1 MFPNSVFRRD
11 PFFTEDANLSGEM
24 GRIDNYMK
32 EYWHPFDGT
41 PRCPMMPPYVPPVN
55 NHNDR
60 MVRYNYELD
69 SMPLGRPYS
78 HGEMFH
84 KMRDMFDEAHRSSTV
99 APKVHSYRSSKV
111 MSYTSNG
118 VDEPKKYEAFSE
130 TSQSPG
136 GVKQTFKRER
146 NSVTGKE
153 RMQAGRFI
161 NDRGHVVEKTEDIGY
176 DRPNRVHVNHDYVNM
191 DQGEEAEFHD
201 DWDRLG
207 TGKWVVTKQEGW
219 VQPRRLLKW
228 QHPFSRNYDGT
239 EFDNKRRVSFKYDVN
254 PSSK

>member
-1 MFPNSVFRRD
+1 
-11 PFFTEDANLSGEM
+11 M

-111 MSYTSNG
+111 HQRSRTRG
-118 VDEPKKYEAFSE
+118 
-130 TSQSPG
+130 
-136 GVKQTFKRER
+136 RE
-146 NSVTGKE
+146 
-153 RMQAGRFI
+153 
-161 NDRGHVVEKTEDIGY
+161 
-176 DRPNRVHVNHDYVNM
+176 NR
-191 DQGEEAEFHD
+191 
-201 DWDRLG
+201 R
-207 TGKWVVTKQEGW
+207 
-219 VQPRRLLKW
+219 
-228 QHPFSRNYDGT
+228 
-239 EFDNKRRVSFKYDVN
+239 
-254 PSSK
+254 